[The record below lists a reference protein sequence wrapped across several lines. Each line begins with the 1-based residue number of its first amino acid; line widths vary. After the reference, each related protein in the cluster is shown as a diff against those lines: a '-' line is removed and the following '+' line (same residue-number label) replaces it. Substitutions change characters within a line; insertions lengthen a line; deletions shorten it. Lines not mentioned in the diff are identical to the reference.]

1 MRRDRAI
8 MSDTK
13 VLRLVKR
20 SESGNLPETAFTAK
34 TVAKTE
40 PKPVAAP
47 APALKPAPAPA
58 RQPKQKERP
67 RLSRAEMLKLYR
79 TMYLSRRL
87 DDKEIQMKGQNRIF
101 FQISGAGHEAILVA
115 AGMCLKPGYDWFY
128 PYYRDRALCLQLG
141 MTPLEQLL
149 QSVGAEA
156 DPASHGRQMP
166 SHWGHK
172 KLNIVSQS
180 SPTGTQLLQ
189 AVGCAEAG
197 YRAKLIKEL
206 KKRVKNFRNDEVV
219 YVSLGDGTTSEGEFW
234 EALNTACNLRLP
246 VVFLLEDNGYA
257 ISVPVEVQTPGGD
270 VSKLISGFPNLYRQ
284 RCDGTDPVESLAV
297 MRRAVDNC
305 RKSRGPSFVHAKVI
319 RPYSHS
325 LSDDEKL
332 YRAEAERVAD
342 AQHDPIKRFGSL
354 LVQEGFASQ
363 DELQQLKDEIDREIN
378 EAADIALASPQ
389 PAAATAMDFSYSP
402 TVDPTSKEFDT
413 EGTVELTGSPGTM
426 VDLINRCLHT
436 EMKRDPRIVVFGE
449 DIADCSREESLDQV
463 KGKGGVFKVTAN
475 LQREFGSA
483 RVFNSP
489 LAEANIVG
497 RAIGLAT
504 RGLKPVVEIQFFDY
518 IWPAFHQIRNE
529 LALMRWRSGNEFSSP
544 VVMRVP
550 VGGYLKGGAIYH
562 SQSGVTVFTQIP
574 GLRVVYP
581 SNALDAN
588 GLLRTSIRCED
599 PVLFLEHKHLYR
611 QAYNKSPYPPDEFMI
626 PFGKARTV
634 REGTDLSII
643 TYGAL
648 VQRSV
653 VAAREAEKQGI
664 SVEIIDLRT
673 LNPYDWNAI
682 AESAKKTSRV
692 IVAHEDSLSWGY
704 GEEIAARISSE
715 LFEYLDAPVRRVGAL
730 DTFVGYAPQ
739 LEDAILPQG
748 ADVLQAIVELQAY

>member
-1 MRRDRAI
+1 M
-8 MSDTK
+8 K
-13 VLRLVKR
+13 
-20 SESGNLPETAFTAK
+20 
-34 TVAKTE
+34 
-40 PKPVAAP
+40 AP
-47 APALKPAPAPA
+47 AVVNGREAAADTFNGFTRDELLQVY
-58 RQPKQKERP
+58 RRM
-67 RLSRAEMLKLYR
+67 LTSRK
-79 TMYLSRRL
+79 L
-87 DDKEIQMKGQNRIF
+87 DDKEIQLKHQSQVF

-115 AGMCLKPGYDWFY
+115 AGMTLKPAYDWFY
-128 PYYRDRALCLQLG
+128 PYYRDRALCLELG
-141 MTPLEQLL
+141 MTPLEMLL

-156 DPASHGRQMP
+156 DPNSHGRQMP

-197 YRAKLIKEL
+197 YRIKLIPEL
-206 KKRVKNFRNDEVV
+206 KKRVKNFHNDEVV
-219 YVSLGDGTTSEGEFW
+219 YVSLGDGTSSEGEFW
-234 EALNTACNLRLP
+234 EALNTACNLKLP

-257 ISVPVEVQTPGGD
+257 ISVPVEVQTAGGD
-270 VSKLISGFPNLYRQ
+270 VSRLISGFPNLYRQ
-284 RCDGTDPVESLAV
+284 RCDGTDPIASLQT

-305 RKSRGPSFVHAKVI
+305 RKGRGPSFVHAKVI

-332 YRAEAERVAD
+332 YRCEAERVED
-342 AQHDPIKRFGSL
+342 AEHDPLKRFGAL
-354 LVQEGFASQ
+354 LVEEGVASQ
-363 DELQQLKDEIDREIN
+363 DELQQLKDEVDREIN
-378 EAADIALASPQ
+378 EAADVALASPQ
-389 PAAATAMDFSYSP
+389 PAPETATDFVYSP
-402 TVDPTSKEFDT
+402 TVDPTSPEFDT
-413 EGTVELTGSPGTM
+413 EEKAELSGNPGTM

-436 EMKRDPRIVVFGE
+436 EMKRDPRILIFGE
-449 DIADCSREESLDQV
+449 DIADCSREESLDLV

-475 LQREFGSA
+475 LQRDFGSA

-497 RAIGLAT
+497 RAIGMAT

-529 LALMRWRSGNEFSSP
+529 LALMRWRSGNEFSAP

-562 SQSGVTVFTQIP
+562 SQSGTSLFTQIP

-588 GLLRTSIRCED
+588 GLLRTSIRCDD

-611 QAYNKSPYPPDEFMI
+611 QTYNKSAYPPDHFMI
-626 PFGKARTV
+626 PFGKAKRV

-648 VQRSV
+648 VQRSL
-653 VAAREAEKQGI
+653 VAAKQAEQQGI
-664 SVEIIDLRT
+664 SVEVIDLRS
-673 LNPYDWNAI
+673 LSPYDWNAI
-682 AESAKKTSRV
+682 AESVKKTSRA
-692 IVAHEDSLSWGY
+692 IVAHEDSLSFGY
-704 GEEIAARISSE
+704 GAEIAARISDG
-715 LFEYLDAPVRRVGAL
+715 LFEHLDAPVRRVGAL

-739 LEDAILPQG
+739 LEDAILPQV
-748 ADVLQAIVELQAY
+748 ADVLQAIGELRAY

>member
-1 MRRDRAI
+1 

-13 VLRLVKR
+13 VLRLVKK
-20 SESGNLPETAFTAK
+20 SESLPEGAFTSK
-34 TVAKTE
+34 SVARAE
-40 PKPVAAP
+40 P
-47 APALKPAPAPA
+47 KPAPASAPILKA
-58 RQPKQKERP
+58 APSPKPSRRRGRPKPQQQPQVSAE
-67 RLSRAEMLKLYR
+67 EMLRIFR
-79 TMYLSRRL
+79 TMYLSRKL

-101 FQISGAGHEAILVA
+101 FQISGAGHEAILTA

-141 MTPLEQLL
+141 MTPLEMLL
-149 QSVGAEA
+149 ESVGAEA
-156 DPASHGRQMP
+156 DPNSHGRQMP

-189 AVGCAEAG
+189 AVGAAEAT
-197 YRAKLIKEL
+197 YRIKLVKEL
-206 KKRVKNFRNDEVV
+206 KKRVKKFHQDEVV
-219 YVSLGDGTTSEGEFW
+219 YVSLGDGTSSEGEFW

-257 ISVPVEVQTPGGD
+257 ISVPVEVQTAGGD
-270 VSKLISGFPNLYRQ
+270 ISKLVSGFPNLYRQ
-284 RCDGTDPVESLAV
+284 KCDGTDPVESLAV
-297 MRRAVDNC
+297 MRRAVENC
-305 RKSRGPSFVHAKVI
+305 RRNRGPSFVHAKVI

-325 LSDDEKL
+325 LSDDERL
-332 YRAEAERVAD
+332 YRADEERASDAER
-342 AQHDPIKRFGSL
+342 DPVKRFGARL
-354 LVQEGFASQ
+354 IDERIIDQ
-363 DELQQLKDEIDREIN
+363 DGLQQLKDEIDREIN
-378 EAADIALASPQ
+378 DAADAALASPQ
-389 PAAATAMDFSYSP
+389 PAPETATLYVYSP
-402 TVDPTSKEFDT
+402 DVDPTSSDFDT
-413 EGTVELTGSPGTM
+413 EENVDLNGNPGTM

-449 DIADCSREESLDQV
+449 DVADCSREQSLDKL

-483 RVFNSP
+483 RVYNSP

-529 LALMRWRSGNEFSSP
+529 LALLRWRSGNDFSAP
-544 VVMRVP
+544 CVIRVP

-562 SQSGVTVFTQIP
+562 SQSGVSLFTQIP

-588 GLLRTSIRCED
+588 GLLRTAIRCDD
-599 PVLFLEHKHLYR
+599 PVIFLEHKHLYR
-611 QAYNKSPYPPDEFMI
+611 QAYNKSPYPGDDFMV
-626 PFGKARTV
+626 PFAKARTV

-653 VAAREAEKQGI
+653 VAAKEAEKQGI
-664 SVEIIDLRT
+664 SVEIIDLRS
-673 LNPYDWNAI
+673 LSPYDWKAI
-682 AESAKKTSRV
+682 AESVKKTSRV
-692 IVAHEDSLSWGY
+692 IVAHEDSLSWGF
-704 GEEIAARISSE
+704 GAEIAARLSDE
-715 LFEYLDAPVRRVGAL
+715 LFEYLDAPVRRVAAL
-730 DTFVGYAPQ
+730 DTFVAYAPQ
-739 LEDAILPQG
+739 LEDAILPQS
-748 ADVLQAIVELQAY
+748 ADVLKAITELHSY

>member
-1 MRRDRAI
+1 

-13 VLRLVKR
+13 VLRLVKKT
-20 SESGNLPETAFTAK
+20 EGKLPETAFTARA
-34 TVAKTE
+34 VAKAE
-40 PKPVAAP
+40 PKPSAAP
-47 APALKPAPAPA
+47 SIRPVAS
-58 RQPKQKERP
+58 RRRRHRERP
-67 RLSRAEMLKLYR
+67 RTQPQLSPEEMLKIFR

-141 MTPLEQLL
+141 MTPLEMLL
-149 QSVGAEA
+149 ESVGAEA
-156 DPASHGRQMP
+156 DPNSHGRQMP

-189 AVGCAEAG
+189 AVGCAEAP
-197 YRAKLIKEL
+197 YRIKLITEL
-206 KKRVKNFRNDEVV
+206 RRVIKNFRNDEVV
-219 YVSLGDGTTSEGEFW
+219 YVSFGDGTTSEGEFW
-234 EALNTACNLRLP
+234 EALNTACNLKLP
-246 VVFLLEDNGYA
+246 VLFLLEDNGYA
-257 ISVPVEVQTPGGD
+257 ISVPVEVQTAGGD
-270 VSKLISGFPNLYRQ
+270 AARLVKGFPNLFVQ
-284 RCDGTDPVESLAV
+284 RCDGTDAAESLAV

-305 RKSRGPSFVHAKVI
+305 RKNRGPSLVHARVI

-332 YRAEAERVAD
+332 YRADEERVSDAER
-342 AQHDPIKRFGSL
+342 DPIKKFGAL
-354 LVQEGFASQ
+354 LVQDRIIGQE
-363 DELQQLKDEIDREIN
+363 DLQQVKDEIDREIN
-378 EAADIALASPQ
+378 EAADAALASPQ
-389 PAAATAMDFSYSP
+389 PAPETVTDFVYSP
-402 TVDPTSKEFDT
+402 TVDPTLSDFDT
-413 EGTVELTGSPGTM
+413 EGHVELSGKPGTM

-436 EMKRDPRIVVFGE
+436 EMKRDPRILVFGE
-449 DIADCSREESLDQV
+449 DVADCSREQFLDKV

-475 LQREFGSA
+475 LQREFGSS

-497 RAIGLAT
+497 RAIGMAT

-529 LALMRWRSGNEFSSP
+529 LALLRWRSGNEFSAP
-544 VVMRVP
+544 MVIRVP

-562 SQSGVTVFTQIP
+562 SQSGVSLFTQIP

-588 GLLRTSIRCED
+588 GLLRSSIRCDD
-599 PVLFLEHKHLYR
+599 PVIFFEHKHLYR
-611 QAYNKSPYPPDEFMI
+611 QAYNKSPYPSDDFMI
-626 PFGKARTV
+626 PFGKAKTV

-648 VQRSV
+648 VQRSL
-653 VAAREAEKQGI
+653 VAAKQAEQQGI

-682 AESAKKTSRV
+682 ENSVKKTSRV
-692 IVAHEDSLSWGY
+692 IFAHEDSLSWGY
-704 GEEIAARISSE
+704 GAEIAARISDK
-715 LFEYLDAPVRRVGAL
+715 LFEHLDAPVRRVAAL
-730 DTFVGYAPQ
+730 DTFVAYAPQ
-739 LEDAILPQG
+739 LEDAILPQA
-748 ADVLQAIVELQAY
+748 ADVFEAIVELSGY